1 MMFNRDPRDVAQ
13 DAIET
18 IYREADLLDRRDW
31 QAWLGMFTTDC
42 LYWAP
47 SWLDEDRMSSDP
59 DREISLICHRG
70 REGLEDR
77 VQRITSG
84 RSLASD
90 LLPRTIHAIS
100 NPIAEADGDAVRIR
114 STFAV
119 DSYDLR
125 AEAATRLFGRYEHRI
140 IRDADGV
147 PRIAEKRIEVMAARL
162 PSIVDIYSI

>member
-1 MMFNRDPRDVAQ
+1 MIGRDPREAIDV
-13 DAIET
+13 
-18 IYREADLLDRRDW
+18 IYHEADLLDRRDW
-31 QAWLGMFTTDC
+31 AAWLDMFTADC

-47 SWLDEDRMSSDP
+47 SWLDEDRLSSDP

-84 RSLASD
+84 RSLACD
-90 LLPRTIHAIS
+90 LLPRTIHAIT
-100 NPIAEADGDAVRIR
+100 NPLAEPDAGGVRVR
-114 STFAV
+114 SHWAV

-125 AEAATRLFGRYEHRI
+125 TETSTRLFGRYEHFI
-140 IRDADGV
+140 QWDAADGA

>member
-1 MMFNRDPRDVAQ
+1 MSDRDPRHS
-13 DAIET
+13 IET
-18 IYREADLLDRRDW
+18 VYREADLLDRRDW
-31 QAWLGMFTTDC
+31 AAWLAMFTADC

-47 SWLDEDRMSSDP
+47 SWLDEDRMSCDP

-100 NPIAEADGDAVRIR
+100 NPLAQAEEDGRVRVR

-125 AEAATRLFGRYEHRI
+125 AETSHRLFGRYEHLVV
-140 IRDADGV
+140 RDADGAA
-147 PRIAEKRIEVMAARL
+147 RIAEKRIEVMAARL